1 LLDVRFRRR
10 SRNCFGIARRSG
22 RSPAALGLSASHN
35 HQHNPAD
42 YTKATQDGREINPVP
57 FLVLDFN
64 GAELRILFL
73 GIPAQPTVSKPD
85 DADDN

>member
-1 LLDVRFRRR
+1 MLDLARAAAIVWHRPAER
-10 SRNCFGIARRSG
+10 SLHPQR
-22 RSPAALGLSASHN
+22 LGLSASHN

-42 YTKATQDGREINPVP
+42 YTKPTQDRREIDTVF
-57 FLVLDFN
+57 FLMLDFN
-64 GAELRILFL
+64 GADLRILFL

>member
-1 LLDVRFRRR
+1 MLDLGRAQLFWHRPAER
-10 SRNCFGIARRSG
+10 SLYQQRLAL
-22 RSPAALGLSASHN
+22 PAPHN

-42 YTKATQDGREINPVP
+42 YTKPAQDWREINTVF
-57 FLVLDFN
+57 FLMLDFN

-73 GIPAQPTVSKPD
+73 SVPAQSTVSKPD

>member
-1 LLDVRFRRR
+1 MLDLGGAAAIV
-10 SRNCFGIARRSG
+10 SASPGGAVAP
-22 RSPAALGLSASHN
+22 PAALGLSASHN